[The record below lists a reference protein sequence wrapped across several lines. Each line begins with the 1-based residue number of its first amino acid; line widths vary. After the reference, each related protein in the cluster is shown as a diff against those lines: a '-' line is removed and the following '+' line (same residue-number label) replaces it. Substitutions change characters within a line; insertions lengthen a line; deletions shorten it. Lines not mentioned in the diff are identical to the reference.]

1 MRGVSEFPVK
11 EYFKQTVVF
20 EEGELGDKAYVL
32 KKGKV
37 EISKRTATGRRV
49 VAVIDAV
56 SIFGEM
62 ALISEDYKRT
72 ATARA
77 LEMIEVIEIDKKKF
91 EKLMAATPG
100 IISMVMKTLAKRLAD
115 ETEKR

>member
-1 MRGVSEFPVK
+1 MSEFPVK

-20 EEGELGDKAYVL
+20 EEGEVGDKAYVL
-32 KKGKV
+32 KKGRV
-37 EISKRTATGRRV
+37 EISKRTPAGRRV

-62 ALISEDYKRT
+62 ALISDDYKRT

-77 LEMIEVIEIDKKKF
+77 LDMIEVIEIDKKKF
-91 EKLMAATPG
+91 DKLVGATPG
-100 IISMVMKTLAKRLAD
+100 IIGMVMKTLAKRLAD
-115 ETEKR
+115 ETEKG